1 MEEGGEIVARSLFIR
16 IILLVAI
23 TLTAQLACKAPAEFE
38 VTSLDVRPQEV
49 TTGNEEMD
57 SAATEYRDGL
67 DTISAEVVDINHR
80 LERLYD
86 ALETGKLG
94 LPDLAPRIQQLR
106 RRQQQ
111 LQAKKW
117 ELEALLSNRRVELAN
132 LETVT
137 QYVDDL
143 RNLLNESSLTE
154 RKAFIRSF
162 VKEVK
167 VTGDEVLLTYTMPL
181 PPQGISQERIGVLYS
196 VQHSGPLWI
205 RTTDPGLIR
214 TVL

>member
-1 MEEGGEIVARSLFIR
+1 M
-16 IILLVAI
+16 
-23 TLTAQLACKAPAEFE
+23 
-38 VTSLDVRPQEV
+38 
-49 TTGNEEMD
+49 
-57 SAATEYRDGL
+57 
-67 DTISAEVVDINHR
+67 
-80 LERLYD
+80 
-86 ALETGKLG
+86 
-94 LPDLAPRIQQLR
+94 
-106 RRQQQ
+106 
-111 LQAKKW
+111 
-117 ELEALLSNRRVELAN
+117 
-132 LETVT
+132 
-137 QYVDDL
+137 
-143 RNLLNESSLTE
+143 LNESSLTE